1 MKIRKSLVAA
11 ATALTV
17 VTAGVSAP
25 AFAQSSANF
34 GSSQTPTTPAPAEG
48 DNGDNKNETTDGS
61 SDAKPDEIKNWIGV
75 FTAVISA
82 LGALFAFV
90 TKYIIK

>member
-25 AFAQSSANF
+25 AFAEETNTLAPAASASLSSAD
-34 GSSQTPTTPAPAEG
+34 TPEDGAQEDDAEA
-48 DNGDNKNETTDGS
+48 TDAS
-61 SDAKPDEIKNWIGV
+61 SDPDDIKNWIGV